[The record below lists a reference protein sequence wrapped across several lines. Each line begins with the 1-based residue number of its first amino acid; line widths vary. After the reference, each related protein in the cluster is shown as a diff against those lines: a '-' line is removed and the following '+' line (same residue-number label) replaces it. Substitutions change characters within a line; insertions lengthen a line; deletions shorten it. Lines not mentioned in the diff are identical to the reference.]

1 MSAIAIPPSRFVGCD
16 VGKLAIVVFD
26 TGAGQ
31 TRTIPNRKADLTRFA
46 RSLDDA
52 CFVVCEATGGY
63 EARLLQAMLAAG
75 RAAHRADA
83 RKVKAFIRSF
93 GTLGKTDAI
102 DARALARYG
111 EERHRSLARWQEP
124 DPIRLEIQELVLLRA
139 DLVRNRQ
146 AQRNRIAAPAR
157 HSATALACLRGLV
170 RALQTQI
177 AAIER
182 HLHALIAQHPQLAAD
197 EAVLRGIKGIGPAV
211 AATLLALM
219 PELGSIS
226 GKQAASLAGV
236 APHPRQSGASDGY
249 RPTRGGRAEVRPAL
263 FMAALVAARNHQA
276 LREVYKRLV
285 ANGKKPIVAVT
296 ALMRKIVVIA
306 NAKLRDARSQREVIQ
321 VS

>member
-1 MSAIAIPPSRFVGCD
+1 MPAIATLPSRFVGCD
-16 VGKLAIVVFD
+16 VGKEAIVVFD
-26 TGAGQ
+26 TGSGQ
-31 TRTIPNRKADLTRFA
+31 TRTIANRKADLTRLA
-46 RSLDDA
+46 RSLDNT
-52 CFVVCEATGGY
+52 CLVVCEATGGY
-63 EARLLQAMLAAG
+63 ETRLLQAMLAAG

-111 EERHRSLARWQEP
+111 EERHRSLAIWQEP
-124 DPIRLEIQELVLLRA
+124 DPVRQEVQELVLLRA

-146 AQRNRIAAPAR
+146 AQRNRLAAPAR
-157 HSATALACLRGLV
+157 QGATALACLRGLV
-170 RALQTQI
+170 RAVQTQI
-177 AAIER
+177 AAIELR
-182 HLHALIAQHPQLAAD
+182 LRALIAQHPQLCAD
-197 EAVLRGIKGIGPAV
+197 EAVLRGIKGVGPTV
-211 AATLLALM
+211 ATTMLALM

-249 RPTRGGRAEVRPAL
+249 RRTKGGRAEVRPAL
-263 FMAALVAARNHQA
+263 FMAALVAARNNKA
-276 LREVYKRLV
+276 LSEVYRRLV
-285 ANGKKPIVAVT
+285 ANGKKPLVAVT

-306 NAKLRDARSQREVIQ
+306 NAKLRDARSGPAGVQ